1 MGTCRSSR
9 PEVFCR
15 NGILSNFAKFTGK
28 YLCQSLYFNK
38 VGPATL
44 LKKRLWH
51 RCVPVNFAKFLR
63 TPFLKK
69 TSGQLLLYMNNLGK
83 FTLLFLQ
90 FYQSSSISYVEIVAH
105 FFLSQIFVHY
115 LTYLQKILVNAN
127 FFSSLKVLS

>member
-15 NGILSNFAKFTGK
+15 NGILSNLAKFTGK
-28 YLCQSLYFNK
+28 HLCQSLYFDK
-38 VGPATL
+38 VGPATI

-63 TPFLKK
+63 TPFLQK
-69 TSGQLLLYMNNLGK
+69 TSGQLLLYMNNLGE

-105 FFLSQIFVHY
+105 FFYEPDFC
-115 LTYLQKILVNAN
+115 
-127 FFSSLKVLS
+127 SLFGIPSKDTG